1 MEYKEKIGEYLTRVQ
16 EIRPHQVE
24 NVLLR
29 QEFGDRRRF
38 GEIAVDLNYINPSV
52 LEGYLNAEGLP
63 LWKKSPT
70 GRIIRGGNG
79 VHWTEQ
85 EHRQVSGGLEGKASF
100 KD

>member
-1 MEYKEKIGEYLTRVQ
+1 MEYKEKIGEYLTRAE

-29 QEFGDRRRF
+29 QECGDRRRF
-38 GEIAVDLNYINPSV
+38 GEIAVDLSYIRPSV

-63 LWKKSPT
+63 LWKKSRPDS
-70 GRIIRGGNG
+70 IIRGNNSI
-79 VHWTEQ
+79 HWTEQ
-85 EHRQVSGGLEGKASF
+85 EKRQVSGGLEGKASF

>member
-29 QEFGDRRRF
+29 QACGDRRRF
-38 GEIAVDLNYINPSV
+38 GEIAVDLNYIRPSV
-52 LEGYLNAEGLP
+52 LEGYCNAEGIP
-63 LWKKSPT
+63 LWKKNRP
-70 GRIIRGGNG
+70 GRIMRGRSGFSWN
-79 VHWTEQ
+79 EQ
-85 EHRQVSGGLEGKASF
+85 EDRQVCGGFEGKASF

>member
-29 QEFGDRRRF
+29 QECGDRRRF
-38 GEIAVDLNYINPSV
+38 GEIAVDLNYISPSV

-63 LWKKSPT
+63 LWKK
-70 GRIIRGGNG
+70 GRQERTLRGGAG
-79 VHWTEQ
+79 VRWTDE
-85 EHRQVSGGLEGKASF
+85 ENRQVSGGLEGKASL